1 MTERVVEEYAGGASS
16 AIMGSR
22 LWWWCNEWDWD
33 WDELKLAEVGGDDRL
48 DMGLVSRVL
57 GSDLSLQCN
66 GIGKV
71 SSLSIQHTSIDL

>member
-48 DMGLVSRVL
+48 DMGLVSSVL
-57 GSDLSLQCN
+57 GSDLSLK
-66 GIGKV
+66 GKV
-71 SSLSIQHTSIDL
+71 PVSNV